1 MGADINITIATMRQK
16 NKKSQPPVA
25 GIVDSR
31 AALSAAVKLPAGALD
46 FLEWRAD
53 CLPPGLPIPPSRFP
67 WILTVRHPLEGGKRK
82 LSAPQRREIFARL
95 LPEAGLV
102 DIELRSFASLA
113 GIIGAARGRRIRVVA
128 SYHDFK
134 KTPAA
139 GKLLD
144 LVARARDEGADIFK
158 IATRTESPADIGRLL
173 DLFQSMP
180 IPLAVMGMGALG
192 FGSRV
197 LFAQCG
203 SALNY
208 GWLHRP
214 NVPGQW
220 AALELKRVLASN
232 NAR

>member
-1 MGADINITIATMRQK
+1 MRQK
-16 NKKSQPPVA
+16 NKKSQPPVV
-25 GIVDSR
+25 GIVDSP
-31 AALSAAVKLPAGALD
+31 AALSAAVKLPAAALD

-82 LSAPQRREIFARL
+82 LSAPQRREIFATL
-95 LPEAGLV
+95 LPEADLV
-102 DIELRSFASLA
+102 DIELRSFVSLA
-113 GIIGAARGRRIRVVA
+113 GIIGAVRSRRIRVVA

-134 KTPAA
+134 KTPGAK
-139 GKLLD
+139 KLRD
-144 LVARARDEGADIFK
+144 LVARAHDEGADIFK

-173 DLFQSMP
+173 DLFQSTP

>member
-1 MGADINITIATMRQK
+1 M
-16 NKKSQPPVA
+16 V
-25 GIVDSR
+25 GIVDSP
-31 AALSAAVKLPAGALD
+31 AALSAAIKLPAGALD

-53 CLPPGLPIPPSRFP
+53 CLPHGLAIPPARFP
-67 WILTVRHPLEGGKRK
+67 WILTVRHPLEGGKRQ
-82 LSAPQRREIFARL
+82 LSAPQRREIFGGL
-95 LPEAGLV
+95 LPAADLA

-113 GIIGAARGRRIRVVA
+113 GIIESARGRRIRVVA
-128 SYHDFK
+128 SHHDFK

-139 GKLLD
+139 GMLRD
-144 LVARARDEGADIFK
+144 LVARACDEGADIFK

-173 DLFQSMP
+173 DLFQSTP
-180 IPLAVMGMGALG
+180 LPLAVMGMGSLG
-192 FGSRV
+192 FGSRI

-220 AALELKRVLASN
+220 AALELKRALASN
-232 NAR
+232 IVR